1 MRESFVHAAAIG
13 RTQPL
18 SKHWPPNHCSTWSYG
33 AQSTVAMK
41 AMKAMLV
48 KAMKATKQV
57 EAMKAAKATQA
68 TTKKKLS
75 TMQPMAHAPP
85 SNASPMTPA
94 RDVLSEE
101 DFSRT
106 HPFETNVLQ
115 SAAFLHVY
123 RAKKML
129 GAPKNTS

>member
-1 MRESFVHAAAIG
+1 M
-13 RTQPL
+13 
-18 SKHWPPNHCSTWSYG
+18 
-33 AQSTVAMK
+33 AMT

-68 TTKKKLS
+68 TTKKLS

-85 SNASPMTPA
+85 SSASPMTPA

-123 RAKKML
+123 RAKK
-129 GAPKNTS
+129 TC